1 MACCPLRSLVWQ
13 AVAVAAVGVGAA
25 GVHMALRGPVPE
37 PDRWSTDAATPA
49 KDGGGGAGAGATPNS
64 AAGGPPVSLVPPADR
79 PSAQPPPGPSAGDL
93 TAPGQPQVPPPS
105 VPPALPAAASGSGSQ
120 LPDISAIPQPPVVSM
135 GRAEIDTPL
144 AYSHWLTR
152 DALFVD
158 ARSPQEFAAGH
169 IPGAINIPPDQV
181 RGGRNPEVLARVMH
195 MREKQ
200 VIVYCGGG
208 ACDASKEVAQEL
220 FGRSFLYMAVY
231 TSGMQGWR
239 TYPGLP
245 VQTGS
250 QP

>member
-1 MACCPLRSLVWQ
+1 
-13 AVAVAAVGVGAA
+13 
-25 GVHMALRGPVPE
+25 MALRGPVPE
-37 PDRWSTDAATPA
+37 PDRWSTDTVAPA
-49 KDGGGGAGAGATPNS
+49 RGGGVGAGVETTPNS
-64 AAGGPPVSLVPPADR
+64 AAGGAPVSLVPGPDR
-79 PSAQPPPGPSAGDL
+79 PAAQPPGTAVPGSPP
-93 TAPGQPQVPPPS
+93 APGQPVASPPS
-105 VPPALPAAASGSGSQ
+105 VPPAPPAAGPGPGSQ
-120 LPDISAIPQPPVVSM
+120 LPDISAIPQPPMVNM
-135 GRAEIDTPL
+135 GRAEVDTPL

-158 ARSPQEFAAGH
+158 ARSAQEFAAGH

-181 RGGRNPEVLARVMH
+181 RGGRNPEALARFAH